1 MRKRLKTAHPT
12 TARLYR
18 GQPKEKLII
27 KKSQR
32 KKQGQAKTKP
42 INKDINKL
50 LKKLLVKQSD
60 KISSDL
66 KQKASKFTLS
76 VSKK

>member
-12 TARLYR
+12 TARLNR

-27 KKSQR
+27 KKNQR
-32 KKQGQAKTKP
+32 KKQGQAKKP

-50 LKKLLVKQSD
+50 LNKLLVKQSD